1 MTKNDFSTIYKEDF
15 LDLIINYIL
24 CISVIIISLCFLIKF
39 LSINTFKVSNE
50 NILVIVFVI
59 VVSLGLISLGF
70 YGLII
75 LINPLKVS
83 FLENENSNSENIELV
98 NQLYFDLKAN
108 NLLLKDNLIQ
118 FTYKKTF
125 WSYSQTVFCLVDDNL
140 LGLYVKT
147 DSGPKKAFLDF
158 GASSRTQKQLLELLA
173 NKFC

>member
-15 LDLIINYIL
+15 LDLIINYVL
-24 CISVIIISLCFLIKF
+24 CISVIIISLYFLINF
-39 LSINTFKVSNE
+39 LSVNTFKVSNE

-83 FLENENSNSENIELV
+83 FLENENSHSENIELV

-108 NLLLKDNLIQ
+108 NLLLKANLIQ

>member
-1 MTKNDFSTIYKEDF
+1 MTKNNFSTIYKNDF

-24 CISVIIISLCFLIKF
+24 CIAAIIISIYFLIKF
-39 LSINTFKVSNE
+39 LSIPTFKVSNE
-50 NILVIVFVI
+50 NIVLIVFV
-59 VVSLGLISLGF
+59 VMVSLGLILLGL
-70 YGLII
+70 YGLFI
-75 LINPLKVS
+75 LINPHKVS
-83 FLENENSNSENIELV
+83 FLENDKTQSENIDLI

-125 WSYSQTVFCLVDDNL
+125 WSYNQTVFCLVDNNL

-158 GASSRTQKQLLELLA
+158 GASSRTQKLLLELLV
-173 NKFC
+173 NKSR

>member
-1 MTKNDFSTIYKEDF
+1 MTKNNFSTIYKNDF

-24 CISVIIISLCFLIKF
+24 CIAAIIISIYFLIKF
-39 LSINTFKVSNE
+39 LSIPTFKVSNE

-83 FLENENSNSENIELV
+83 FLENENSHSENIELV

-108 NLLLKDNLIQ
+108 NLSLNDNLIQ
-118 FTYKKTF
+118 FTYQKTF
-125 WSYSQTVFCLVDDNL
+125 WSYKQTVFCFVDDNL

-158 GASSRTQKQLLELLA
+158 GASSRTQKHLLELLA